1 MPEQMKARAIS
12 YSLDCNNL
20 IYANSGLLCVEMEME
35 QFASKHAAYNKCQ
48 MVYAF
53 LKGIIDETGR
63 RIADRTALLEKSK
76 KKMEQELDTKKSEL
90 IESIRKETQN
100 SVNNYERH
108 SKVLIKDYVTET
120 LVYDRTPE
128 ELEEIDQLIAERY
141 EQDVN
146 IASYERDYENARV
159 NRRKN
164 LVENSRN
171 LFKGNFVDSI
181 KTLTTNWVTDSTMVQ
196 QKKKSMDSTRKDIDK
211 AISDG
216 SMNHVVKDFKKNI
229 IDAQR
234 KLGDVTR
241 KLWQENAQTYRDEM
255 VKLITGSDALS
266 EKQRTDL
273 SNVILNYPIFQ
284 YDDDADKVFIK
295 ARFLRGNVL
304 GLRIGASER
313 LNTYKLAASYNS
325 KIQRNIEE
333 MSELIN
339 TSCAN
344 SFKQWQE
351 KLQGAIEKNITI
363 YNPELRELT
372 EFIREESERILELQ
386 TDQLTI
392 SNSFKTIEDMMAWK
406 ELV

>member
-1 MPEQMKARAIS
+1 MPELLLPDARDRPGAVRRARLAIGEKLQELS
-12 YSLDCNNL
+12 V
-20 IYANSGLLCVEMEME
+20 GV
-35 QFASKHAAYNKCQ
+35 FAS
-48 MVYAF
+48 
-53 LKGIIDETGR
+53 R
-63 RIADRTALLEKSK
+63 RRRPPPLLPLPR
-76 KKMEQELDTKKSEL
+76 Q
-90 IESIRKETQN
+90 
-100 SVNNYERH
+100 
-108 SKVLIKDYVTET
+108 
-120 LVYDRTPE
+120 
-128 ELEEIDQLIAERY
+128 
-141 EQDVN
+141 
-146 IASYERDYENARV
+146 RD
-159 NRRKN
+159 
-164 LVENSRN
+164 
-171 LFKGNFVDSI
+171 
-181 KTLTTNWVTDSTMVQ
+181 
-196 QKKKSMDSTRKDIDK
+196 
-211 AISDG
+211 
-216 SMNHVVKDFKKNI
+216 
-229 IDAQR
+229 
-234 KLGDVTR
+234 
-241 KLWQENAQTYRDEM
+241 
-255 VKLITGSDALS
+255 
-266 EKQRTDL
+266 
-273 SNVILNYPIFQ
+273 
-284 YDDDADKVFIK
+284 DDDADKVFIK

>member
-1 MPEQMKARAIS
+1 
-12 YSLDCNNL
+12 
-20 IYANSGLLCVEMEME
+20 
-35 QFASKHAAYNKCQ
+35 
-48 MVYAF
+48 
-53 LKGIIDETGR
+53 
-63 RIADRTALLEKSK
+63 
-76 KKMEQELDTKKSEL
+76 
-90 IESIRKETQN
+90 
-100 SVNNYERH
+100 
-108 SKVLIKDYVTET
+108 
-120 LVYDRTPE
+120 
-128 ELEEIDQLIAERY
+128 
-141 EQDVN
+141 
-146 IASYERDYENARV
+146 
-159 NRRKN
+159 
-164 LVENSRN
+164 
-171 LFKGNFVDSI
+171 
-181 KTLTTNWVTDSTMVQ
+181 
-196 QKKKSMDSTRKDIDK
+196 
-211 AISDG
+211 
-216 SMNHVVKDFKKNI
+216 MNHVEKDCKKNI
-229 IDAQR
+229 SDAER
-234 KLGDVTR
+234 ELGEVTR